1 MYLGIFLSFCIPLPH
16 PMQRISLFFV
26 YPQFK
31 FFIGARFA
39 FIMAL
44 QMVNIAVGWYLYELT
59 GNPLALGWVGLSE
72 VIPAISLAL
81 YAGHRVDKS
90 DKGSL
95 LRKGMIW
102 YLLAVIG
109 LTFATSH
116 IVKEAIGDNRVELL
130 IYFFIFCT
138 GVFRA
143 FTGPSFQ
150 AIVAQLVE
158 RKDLP
163 KAITLS
169 TTAWQTASV
178 AGPVL
183 AGLLIAKLGITQMFG
198 LSIILVIT
206 SISLIS
212 QLPAL
217 AIQHTQLGQRTW
229 ESVKEGL
236 RFVWRTREVFG
247 AMCVDMFAV
256 LFGGATAM
264 LPVFAKDVL
273 HVDASGI
280 GILKAAQGI
289 GTVLM
294 LITLSKFPLKT
305 NQGKT
310 MLYCVAMFGLC
321 ILVFAISKNFWLS
334 FAALFF
340 SGVFDAVSM
349 LIRSTIMQMFVTDE
363 MRGRVSSVNSM
374 FINSSNELGQFES
387 GIAARYL
394 GTVPSVIFGG
404 TMTLIVVAIA
414 WWKAPTLRKLKY

>member
-1 MYLGIFLSFCIPLPH
+1 MQKLSIFEI
-16 PMQRISLFFV
+16 
-26 YPQFK
+26 YPNYRL
-31 FFIGARFA
+31 FIGARFS

-90 DKGSL
+90 DKRTL
-95 LRKGMIW
+95 LRNGMLC

-109 LTFATSH
+109 LAFVTFSGFKTFAGQKS
-116 IVKEAIGDNRVELL
+116 VELF

-143 FTGPSFQ
+143 FTGPTFQ

-163 KAITLS
+163 KAITMS

-178 AGPVL
+178 IGPVL
-183 AGLLIAKLGITQMFG
+183 AGFLIAKLGITSMFVF
-198 LSIILVIT
+198 SILLVIIGIT
-206 SISLIS
+206 LVN
-212 QLPAL
+212 QLPRL
-217 AIQHTQLGQRTW
+217 AVQHTALGQRTW

-236 RFVWRTREVFG
+236 RFVYRTREVLG

-264 LPVFAKDVL
+264 LPVFAKDIL
-273 HVDASGI
+273 HVDATGM

-294 LITLSKFPLKT
+294 LVFLNKYPLKT

-321 ILVFAISKNFWLS
+321 ILVFAISKSFWLS

-340 SGVFDAVSM
+340 SGVFDSVSM
-349 LIRSTIMQMFVTDE
+349 LVRSTIMQLYVSDE

-387 GIAARYL
+387 GMAARFL

>member
-1 MYLGIFLSFCIPLPH
+1 
-16 PMQRISLFFV
+16 MQRTSLFFV